1 MAARRSILTSARP
14 VAPISGNP
22 QQPDTPQHSQ
32 TSTAGVS
39 ASATIRPS
47 RLAKLHLG
55 GYFDARDPT
64 VMAFQKLRVELRR
77 SQQEMLME
85 AMADFVAKHQASD
98 AFRE

>member
-14 VAPISGNP
+14 VAPSSGNP

-32 TSTAGVS
+32 TSPAGVS
-39 ASATIRPS
+39 ATTRPS

-98 AFRE
+98 AFKE

>member
-14 VAPISGNP
+14 ATPGADP
-22 QQPDTPQHSQ
+22 LQLDTPPLLQ
-32 TSTAGVS
+32 
-39 ASATIRPS
+39 ASAVGVTAIARPS
-47 RLAKLHLG
+47 RRAKLHLG

-85 AMADFVAKHQASD
+85 AMADFVAKHRASN
-98 AFRE
+98 AFNE